1 MFHLILLTSIVLFYI
16 GNSSKISEE
25 DLIGGERV
33 ATAEYKDGKASGDPD
48 RLDFLIEGLEFK
60 RDGVVYGKK
69 LDDEFDY
76 ELEEGTEIKF
86 TRKDRSHVYY
96 IVSIVKLSETKYLYQ
111 HLP

>member
-1 MFHLILLTSIVLFYI
+1 M
-16 GNSSKISEE
+16 
-25 DLIGGERV
+25 
-33 ATAEYKDGKASGDPD
+33 
-48 RLDFLIEGLEFK
+48 DFLIEGLEFK

-96 IVSIVKLSETKYLYQ
+96 IDKINKDEIGLVGALEFMHDDSCYFKRNKLKKELYSG
-111 HLP
+111 